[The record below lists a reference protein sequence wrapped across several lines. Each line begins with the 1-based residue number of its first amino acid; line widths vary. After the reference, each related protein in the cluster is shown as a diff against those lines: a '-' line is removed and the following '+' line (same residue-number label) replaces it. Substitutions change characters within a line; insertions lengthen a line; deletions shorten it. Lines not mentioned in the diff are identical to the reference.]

1 MSVPFAFAGVILIW
15 STTPLAIKWS
25 SEGPG
30 FLFGVASRMALGAL
44 LCVALMVL
52 LRQRLPLH
60 KRALQTYA
68 AAGLAVYGA
77 MLSVY
82 WGAQFIPSGLVSVVF
97 GLTPLVTGLLAM
109 LWLNNEPFGIEK
121 LAGSLAGVI
130 GLAIIFNTS
139 LNHDD
144 IAIHGVLAVLLSVLL
159 HSISSV
165 RVKQTGYDIP
175 ALAITTGGLLLAT
188 PLYLLTWA
196 ILEQATLPAELP
208 LRAGLSILYLG
219 VFGSVVG
226 FVLFFYILRHLHTG
240 RVALV
245 TLVTPVIALL
255 IGQTFNHEVI
265 SHQVYSGAL
274 MILLGLV
281 LYQWQDLR
289 AIIRPVPDGVVA
301 LDAAEAETEQD

>member
-1 MSVPFAFAGVILIW
+1 MSVPFAFAGIILIW

-25 SEGPG
+25 GEGPG
-30 FLFGVASRMALGAL
+30 FLFGVTSRMLLGAL
-44 LCVALMVL
+44 LCVALMLL

-109 LWLNNEPFGIEK
+109 RLLNDEPFGIEK
-121 LAGSLAGVI
+121 LAGSIAGVI

-139 LNHDD
+139 LSQSD
-144 IAIHGVLAVLLSVLL
+144 IAIQGVLAVLLSVLL

-165 RVKQTGYDIP
+165 RVKQSGYDIP
-175 ALAITTGGLLLAT
+175 ALAITTGGLLFAA
-188 PLYLLTWA
+188 PLYLLTWV
-196 ILEQATLPAELP
+196 IVDQATLPTEIP

-226 FVLFFYILRHLHTG
+226 FILFFYILRHLHAG

-245 TLVTPVIALL
+245 TLITPVIALM

-265 SHQVYSGAL
+265 GQQVFSGTL
-274 MILLGLV
+274 LILLGLV

-289 AIIRPVPDGVVA
+289 AIIRPVPDGMVA
-301 LDAAEAETEQD
+301 LDPVEAEKEPD

>member
-1 MSVPFAFAGVILIW
+1 MSVPFAFGGVILIW

-30 FLFGVASRMALGAL
+30 FLFGVASRMVLGAL
-44 LCVALMVL
+44 LCVALMAL

-60 KRALQTYA
+60 KRALQTYT

-82 WGAQFIPSGLVSVVF
+82 WGAQFIPSGLVSVIF

-109 LWLNNEPFGIEK
+109 QWLNDEPFGIEQFG
-121 LAGSLAGVI
+121 GSIAGVI

-139 LNHDD
+139 LSHDE
-144 IAIHGVLAVLLSVLL
+144 IAIQGIVAVLASVLL

-165 RVKQTGYDIP
+165 GVKHRGYDIP
-175 ALAITTGGLLLAT
+175 ALAITTGGLLFSA
-188 PLYLLTWA
+188 PLYLVTWA
-196 ILEQATLPAELP
+196 VVDQATLPADIP
-208 LRAGLSILYLG
+208 VRAGLSIIYLG
-219 VFGSVVG
+219 VFGSVLG
-226 FVLFFYILRHLHTG
+226 FVMFFYILRHMQAG

-255 IGQTFNHEVI
+255 IGQAFNNEAANQQVI
-265 SHQVYSGAL
+265 TGTAL
-274 MILLGLV
+274 ILLGLV

-289 AIIRPVPDGVVA
+289 AIARPAVDNSNP
-301 LDAAEAETEQD
+301 E

>member
-1 MSVPFAFAGVILIW
+1 MSIPFAFAGVILIW

-44 LCVALMVL
+44 LCVVIMAL

-60 KRALQTYA
+60 SRALHTYV
-68 AAGLAVYGA
+68 AAGLGLYAA

-82 WGAQFIPSGLVSVVF
+82 WGAQYVPSGLVSVIF

-109 LWLNNEPFGIEK
+109 QLLSNERFGIEQ
-121 LAGSLAGVI
+121 LGGSIAGVV

-139 LNHDD
+139 LNHD
-144 IAIHGVLAVLLSVLL
+144 AVALKGVLAVLVSVIL

-165 RVKQTGYDIP
+165 RVKHCGHDIP
-175 ALAITTGGLLLAT
+175 ALAITTGGLLCAV

-196 ILEQATLPAELP
+196 IVDHATLPAALP
-208 LRAGLSILYLG
+208 MKAGLSILYLG
-219 VFGSVVG
+219 VFGSVIG
-226 FVLFFYILRHLHTG
+226 FVLYYYILRRLHAG
-240 RVALV
+240 RVALI

-255 IGQTFNHEVI
+255 IGQSLNGEMI
-265 SHQVYSGAL
+265 SRQMITGTVL
-274 MILLGLV
+274 ILLGLM
-281 LYQWQDLR
+281 LHQWQDLR
-289 AIIRPVPDGVVA
+289 LMLKPAVINAAGKHNEPPVER
-301 LDAAEAETEQD
+301 L